1 MSAED
6 RDRESSV
13 PRTEREPGSATR
25 DVRPSEASSGE
36 RRARS
41 VGTDT
46 LLSLPAPEARDD
58 SAVVDRLTAA
68 ERRLDELAARV
79 VRLEQGGTEQ
89 TATPRPWWLW
99 LVFLA
104 GLAAAWQIVA
114 RMR

>member
-1 MSAED
+1 MSAEN

-13 PRTEREPGSATR
+13 PRTQKEPGSATR
-25 DVRPSEASSGE
+25 EVRPSEASSGE

-41 VGTDT
+41 AGTDT

-58 SAVVDRLTAA
+58 SALGERLTAA
-68 ERRLDELAARV
+68 ERRIEELATRV
-79 VRLEQGGTEQ
+79 VRLEQGGHEQ
-89 TATPRPWWLW
+89 TVTQRPWWLW